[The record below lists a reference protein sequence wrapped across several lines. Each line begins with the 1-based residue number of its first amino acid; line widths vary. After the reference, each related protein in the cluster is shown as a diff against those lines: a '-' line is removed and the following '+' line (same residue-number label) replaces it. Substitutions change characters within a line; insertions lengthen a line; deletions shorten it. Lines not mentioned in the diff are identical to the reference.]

1 MPEETEVRQMQGK
14 TEEQPPA
21 VIEIRI
27 LDKIETIQAKSNS
40 R

>member
-1 MPEETEVRQMQGK
+1 MAEQQEVHQSREK

>member
-1 MPEETEVRQMQGK
+1 MPEQPEVRQVQGE
-14 TEEQPPA
+14 TDEQQPA